1 MAPRDDAGEREEKGT
16 GGEAGECQRCGRPT
30 PGDAKRCPECDYRPR
45 LEGAA
50 VGVVILGVG
59 LAISVLVSWFI
70 GAPVVVLGLG
80 MLCLSPFM
88 TVTNSDVMPGSA
100 APTGRRPDD

>member
-1 MAPRDDAGEREEKGT
+1 MAPRDDTGEREENGA
-16 GGEAGECQRCGRPT
+16 GGKAGECQRWGRPA
-30 PGDAKRCPECDYRPR
+30 PGDAKRCPACDYRSR

-50 VGVVILGVG
+50 VGVVILGAG
-59 LAISVLVSWFI
+59 LAISVLVSRLI
-70 GAPVVVLGLG
+70 GIPVVVLGLG
-80 MLCLSPFM
+80 MLSLSPFM

>member
-1 MAPRDDAGEREEKGT
+1 MAPRDDTGEREENGA
-16 GGEAGECQRCGRPT
+16 GEEAGECQRGGRPAS
-30 PGDAKRCPECDYRPR
+30 GDAKRCPACDYRPR

-50 VGVVILGVG
+50 VGVVILGAG
-59 LAISVLVSWFI
+59 LAISVLVSRLI
-70 GAPVVVLGLG
+70 GIPVVLGLG
-80 MLCLSPFM
+80 MLRLSPFV